1 MKNETVGSVAANSAA
16 GRRTRSRERR
26 HRNAGKLAAV
36 RIQQPDGEL
45 GVSVTFRGEFRR
57 DLRRSRS
64 CRDAASASLPFV
76 VLEGLRPVRDLEKI
90 QHNLTLLRTR

>member
-1 MKNETVGSVAANSAA
+1 MKNETVGSVAANLLRDDELDRVNGGIGMQASSLPSA
-16 GRRTRSRERR
+16 SSS
-26 HRNAGKLAAV
+26 
-36 RIQQPDGEL
+36 PDGEL

-90 QHNLTLLRTR
+90 QHDLTLLRTR